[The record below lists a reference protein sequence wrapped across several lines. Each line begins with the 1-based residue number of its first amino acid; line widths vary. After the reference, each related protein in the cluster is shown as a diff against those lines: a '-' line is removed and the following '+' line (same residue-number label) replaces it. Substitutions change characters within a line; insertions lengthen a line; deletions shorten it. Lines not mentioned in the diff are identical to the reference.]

1 MALGSEYSKHTLG
14 LFRARSALDGYASP
28 VVMSMVRPS
37 SPGKDSKGTVIGVPF
52 FLSEA
57 YSQAQLSTRSGT
69 SSSGK
74 PSAFEKERSCSILS
88 PMIYATFRLI

>member
-1 MALGSEYSKHTLG
+1 
-14 LFRARSALDGYASP
+14 
-28 VVMSMVRPS
+28 MVRPS
-37 SPGKDSKGTVIGVPF
+37 SPGKDSKGIVIGVPF

-74 PSAFEKERSCSILS
+74 PSAFEKEGLRSMFNHLFLRVRAFIED
-88 PMIYATFRLI
+88 